1 MWCWWGWGGGGG
13 QHPYCCQANV
23 SSSYFKKKT
32 SHREM
37 KRATGGILS
46 SGGFLTTHTCA
57 SARLRTQFRQ
67 TGPECGEAR
76 PLQTDTYNTVVVFSP
91 HIGRRNQQIAH
102 HFELVFSFF
111 FAHGSAHR
119 YALKASI
126 KFNCPA
132 NVSAW
137 RRARDERG
145 RM

>member
-1 MWCWWGWGGGGG
+1 MSGKSALIRSRLCFSVRVVMMWCWWGVGGG

-23 SSSYFKKKT
+23 SSSYVKKKT

-37 KRATGGILS
+37 KRATGDILS

-111 FAHGSAHR
+111 FCAWICAPLR
-119 YALKASI
+119 LKSI
-126 KFNCPA
+126 NQI
-132 NVSAW
+132 
-137 RRARDERG
+137 
-145 RM
+145 